1 MTTRVAAPP
10 GTVDSGQ
17 PMCPGNSSYAP
28 DRGALA
34 PTASVTGMVRASD
47 RDGSFQLSV
56 DSCQSWVDVPLD
68 AVEDA
73 DVLGRSGCGDH
84 SHPVVRF
91 GLAEPRDSDP
101 WERHLLVRSLAF
113 NDPFDFLPG
122 GVRTKTGTTEGT
134 ANPCQD
140 CVRRCMEFVGDP
152 EAFRDCILHCP
163 C

>member
-1 MTTRVAAPP
+1 MERTEVPTVCDSAGCISATSRTARWPAAVRPVGRRISFLDQRP
-10 GTVDSGQ
+10 
-17 PMCPGNSSYAP
+17 
-28 DRGALA
+28 AL
-34 PTASVTGMVRASD
+34 PSH
-47 RDGSFQLSV
+47 
-56 DSCQSWVDVPLD
+56 

-73 DVLGRSGCGDH
+73 EVLGRSGCGDH

-113 NDPFDFLPG
+113 NEPFDFLPG

>member
-1 MTTRVAAPP
+1 M
-10 GTVDSGQ
+10 D
-17 PMCPGNSSYAP
+17 
-28 DRGALA
+28 LWE
-34 PTASVTGMVRASD
+34 
-47 RDGSFQLSV
+47 
-56 DSCQSWVDVPLD
+56 SWVDVPLD

-73 DVLGRSGCGDH
+73 EVLGPQRLRLRLPSGC
-84 SHPVVRF
+84 PLR
-91 GLAEPRDSDP
+91 LAEPRDSGP
-101 WERHLLVRSLAF
+101 WERHLLVRSLVF

-134 ANPCQD
+134 ANPWRD